1 MRIPVTMPQ
10 LGLTMTEGTISEW
23 LRKPG
28 DMVRKDE
35 PLFIVATDKVEMEV
49 ESMVD
54 GTLQEII
61 VPSGETVPV
70 GTAVAYLEG
79 VGETVM
85 AVSTVQDPVEGE
97 ARPSLPNDVSTEDPG
112 VAIAARTSDDRAQA
126 SPRAKRLAKQ
136 LGVDLASVQG
146 TDREGRIS
154 ETDVRRAAESKP
166 RKVQSQE
173 RGDGS

>member
-10 LGLTMTEGTISEW
+10 LGLTMKEGTISEW

-28 DMVRKDE
+28 DVVRKDE

-49 ESMVD
+49 ESIVD
-54 GTLQEII
+54 ATLQEIT
-61 VPSGETVPV
+61 VPQGETVPV

-79 VGETVM
+79 IGETVM
-85 AVSTVQDPVEGE
+85 TVSAVQDPVEGE
-97 ARPSLPNDVSTEDPG
+97 GRSSLPNDVSTEVPA
-112 VAIAARTSDDRAQA
+112 VAIAAHTPDGRAQA

-136 LGVDLASVQG
+136 LGVDLATVKG

-173 RGDGS
+173 HGDVS